1 MALLHNEGQEKA
13 GASQDSLGGK
23 HDQFFG
29 DTRSILCAGMFI
41 NHFTQLI
48 KKKPG
53 TAEIGASLKVQKEQS
68 VLNMQGTTIVKHF
81 KYNTMSKIS
90 EEVNLRLENRF
101 FLQSKHTFFKK

>member
-23 HDQFFG
+23 HDQFSG

-48 KKKPG
+48 LTSRDRPKSAPYPRLKNSKKTPKCQVFSF
-53 TAEIGASLKVQKEQS
+53 TV
-68 VLNMQGTTIVKHF
+68 
-81 KYNTMSKIS
+81 
-90 EEVNLRLENRF
+90 LENRKF
-101 FLQSKHTFFKK
+101 FEKKMDRLAR